1 MKLLI
6 RIHHYDKNHFLEVSR
21 EVEVVRVVVVAHKLA
36 VPQLN
41 LQVCEKVV
49 WFSLIVEDITKSS

>member
-6 RIHHYDKNHFLEVSR
+6 RIHDKNDFLEVSR